1 MLGLIFP
8 ELVMYILRT
17 ETRHSSDAKDKSQAW
32 YKSKRSSQKR
42 GQNHETDLKSFDGDD
57 GVGGCGGWPPCNGDR
72 PAAATADRLCNLL
85 LNCRVHK
92 PLALEE
98 LLHCMATKWTT
109 GAGTFWT
116 PPQSI
121 ELQSPLHCADSPTA
135 LYWSPNI
142 SCSCSSSHKNPP
154 YSTPVQ
160 LKSNLAAALCTCSTS
175 FCCWLNWR
183 PNPLFEKW
191 LQTCSTLSSNR
202 QCRGRWS
209 FTANCW
215 TFLGVGVGVFGY
227 CFLQWK
233 IVVNDNM
240 WRNCR
245 HKEVV
250 CIKAAQSCACL
261 LLLAMP
267 KCPVLATNSFTL
279 KSKNNFTEG
288 TG

>member
-1 MLGLIFP
+1 MQKTRVKRDTRVNAAARKEGKIMKQIWRVLMVMMV
-8 ELVMYILRT
+8 LVAVVGGRPVT
-17 ETRHSSDAKDKSQAW
+17 ETDPQQQQLTGR
-32 YKSKRSSQKR
+32 
-42 GQNHETDLKSFDGDD
+42 
-57 GVGGCGGWPPCNGDR
+57 
-72 PAAATADRLCNLL
+72 ATYYWTAECTN
-85 LNCRVHK
+85 
-92 PLALEE
+92 
-98 LLHCMATKWTT
+98 LLHCLLHWRSYCTATT

-183 PNPLFEKW
+183 PNPLFEQW

-215 TFLGVGVGVFGY
+215 TFLGVGVGVFWY

>member
-8 ELVMYILRT
+8 ELVMLRT

-72 PAAATADRLCNLL
+72 PAAATADRPCNLL

-160 LKSNLAAALCTCSTS
+160 LKSNLAALCTCSTS

-183 PNPLFEKW
+183 PNPLFEQWMASDLQHFKQQQAVPGKMILYSQLLNFFGSGGWCVWVLLFAMKNCCKW
-191 LQTCSTLSSNR
+191 QHVTKLPS
-202 QCRGRWS
+202 
-209 FTANCW
+209 
-215 TFLGVGVGVFGY
+215 
-227 CFLQWK
+227 
-233 IVVNDNM
+233 
-240 WRNCR
+240 
-245 HKEVV
+245 
-250 CIKAAQSCACL
+250 
-261 LLLAMP
+261 
-267 KCPVLATNSFTL
+267 
-279 KSKNNFTEG
+279 
-288 TG
+288 